1 MMGPSLQLRPREVF
15 SAFKVQ
21 PVPGKQSR
29 KSLQICAGV
38 LTATGPRF
46 QAQDVTVKG
55 TLGEG
60 SYGQVFE
67 VTCLLCFKCTLATFV
82 SVYNALAWM
91 LVLKNSLG
99 RRGL

>member
-1 MMGPSLQLRPREVF
+1 MSQGTNMLGPSLQLRPREAF
-15 SAFKVQ
+15 QAFKAPPLQVNK
-21 PVPGKQSR
+21 PR
-29 KSLQICAGV
+29 KNLQICAGV

-67 VTCLLCFKCTLATFV
+67 VKLL
-82 SVYNALAWM
+82 Y
-91 LVLKNSLG
+91 
-99 RRGL
+99 

>member
-1 MMGPSLQLRPREVF
+1 MAGSLQLRPQEGIA
-15 SAFKVQ
+15 AFKPAQ
-21 PVPGKQSR
+21 HLRIPTR
-29 KSLQICAGV
+29 KRLHVCAGI

-67 VTCLLCFKCTLATFV
+67 VISV
-82 SVYNALAWM
+82 SNVICI
-91 LVLKNSLG
+91 SD
-99 RRGL
+99 